1 MREYIG
7 FVAIGNGFEG
17 AFRYGSYEASSPEQ
31 AKRMLKTGIRKEAEE
46 RNETVREYLSDYL
59 EIILRPEDYVDFM
72 VVPQNHLH
80 LEESQIQDI

>member
-17 AFRYGSYEASSPEQ
+17 AFRYGSYDASSPEQ
-31 AKRMLKTGIRKEAEE
+31 AKRKLITAIRKEAEE
-46 RNETVREYLSDYL
+46 SNRTVREYLDDYL
-59 EIILRPEDYVDFM
+59 EMKLRPEDYVDFM